1 MVKLIVHIGH
11 GKTGSSSIQESLL
24 KAQPQL
30 EAQGIRYLGLMLE
43 HARNTDRPRWQVHGG
58 SDLYFNA
65 TSAEQANAELLA
77 VLQDELQRLQREGVQ
92 KAIWSNEWLAQR
104 GQMVLPALRQLLEQG
119 WDIEVQCYIRRHDKW
134 ILSAYS
140 QWGLKHKSY
149 PRPLLD
155 FPSWF
160 SHHWGRALNFSQT
173 LDLWDSVFSGR
184 LKVFNFDA
192 SGDVVQH
199 FMRVNGIAG
208 VESIVD
214 NVSKAAPVA
223 AAQAVF
229 NSRKTGQVLPETFN
243 SVAELAERGDENRQS
258 LPELD
263 KLLPCGA
270 DLRKI
275 VEERQGDITRL
286 NWFLSRSGEP
296 VLSFDKAP
304 LETKHPSPWEMDQY
318 LLKLIFG
325 MREENLEMKS
335 QIRDLQ
341 TKLTALQAERNS

>member
-43 HARNTDRPRWQVHGG
+43 HARNTDRPNWQFRGG
-58 SDLYFNA
+58 SDLYFDG
-65 TSAEQANAELLA
+65 TPTEQANAELLA

-104 GQMVLPALRQLLEQG
+104 GQMVLQALHQLLVQG

-140 QWGLKHKSY
+140 QWGLKDKNYSG
-149 PRPLLD
+149 PIQD

-160 SHHWGRALNFSQT
+160 AVRREHILNFLQP
-173 LDLWDSVFSGR
+173 LEQWDAVFSGR

-192 SGDVVQH
+192 AGDVVQH

-208 VESIVD
+208 VKSIVD
-214 NVSKAAPVA
+214 NVSKAAPEA

-229 NSRKTGQVLPETFN
+229 NSRKTGQVIPDAFN
-243 SVAELAERGDENRQS
+243 SVAELAERGDENRQA

-263 KLLPCGA
+263 KLLPSEA
-270 DLRKI
+270 DLQKI
-275 VEERQGDITRL
+275 VQEWQGDIARL

-304 LETKHPSPWEMDQY
+304 STTKHPSAWEMDQY

-335 QIRDLQ
+335 QIRELQ